1 MGKDGKHLTQE
12 ELDSVNEMAEKGG
25 SAGVGIEMND
35 FLTGGTGGGDAAYPL
50 TLTSIGFQLYLRS
63 P

>member
-1 MGKDGKHLTQE
+1 MGEDGKHLTQE
-12 ELDSVNEMAEKGG
+12 DLDRVNEMGEKGG

-35 FLTGGTGGGDAAYPL
+35 FLTGGTGGDASYPL
-50 TLTSIGFQLYLRS
+50 TLISIEFQLYLRS

>member
-25 SAGVGIEMND
+25 SAGVVIEMND
-35 FLTGGTGGGDAAYPL
+35 FLTGGTGGGGTQL
-50 TLTSIGFQLYLRS
+50 TL
-63 P
+63 